1 MRPILSTLAAGAVI
15 LASLIGWHAPAAA
28 QSRSAEQL
36 EAAIIFKILK
46 FVDLP
51 NGGAQPFIF
60 CVESGAASAPALL
73 SLRGQRVRERRLGMR
88 LIQNGNFAGCD
99 VVYLERAEPTMI
111 QKARS
116 PGRLVMGRGTRF
128 IDANG
133 TIGLVQT
140 GNQIRFEVNLEE
152 ADRAGLKIS
161 SRLVRLA
168 ARVER

>member
-1 MRPILSTLAAGAVI
+1 MRAILSTLATAAMI
-15 LASLIGWHAPAAA
+15 LASLTGWHTPAAA
-28 QSRSAEQL
+28 QSRTVEQL

-51 NGGAQPFIF
+51 KGGAEPFIF

-73 SLRGQRVRERRLGMR
+73 SLRGQRVRDHRLGMR
-88 LIQNGNFAGCD
+88 LIRNRDFAGCD
-99 VVYLERAEPTMI
+99 IVYLERADAAVI
-111 QKARS
+111 QNARS